1 MSETDSEYAP
11 VSPVSLDGSIPLGDD
26 GTVLP
31 DWAAA
36 RVLTLMRERQP
47 ALLSALIG
55 EAYTGTAPAAQRRP
69 REG

>member
-1 MSETDSEYAP
+1 MSIEQEPITLKMPTDGA
-11 VSPVSLDGSIPLGDD
+11 IPLGDD

-36 RVLTLMRERQP
+36 RVLTMMRERHP

-55 EAYTGTAPAAQRRP
+55 EAYTGTVPAAQRRT
-69 REG
+69 RQE